1 MRTIPL
7 IKRDIGRSFALEN
20 IYYDFDKWDILPE
33 SAVELDKLV
42 KVMNDNPT
50 LVELGSHTDSRG
62 RDAYN
67 LWLSQQRSDSA
78 VGYIV
83 NKGIPLSRIQ
93 ARGYG
98 ETQLVNQCANGV
110 QCTDQEHRQN
120 RRTMIKILE
129 F

>member
-1 MRTIPL
+1 
-7 IKRDIGRSFALEN
+7 
-20 IYYDFDKWDILPE
+20 
-33 SAVELDKLV
+33 
-42 KVMNDNPT
+42 MNDNPT
-50 LVELGSHTDSRG
+50 LVVELGSHTDSRG

-78 VGYIV
+78 VGYII
-83 NKGIPLSRIQ
+83 NKGILRTRIQ

-110 QCTDQEHRQN
+110 QCTEQEHRQN